1 LILDQFYFY
10 NKAFERE
17 LKDLLACSEGT
28 RGGDNGG
35 VVLAVGT
42 QYQCVIITVLS

>member
-1 LILDQFYFY
+1 MSDQVYFY

-28 RGGDNGG
+28 RGR
-35 VVLAVGT
+35 
-42 QYQCVIITVLS
+42 I